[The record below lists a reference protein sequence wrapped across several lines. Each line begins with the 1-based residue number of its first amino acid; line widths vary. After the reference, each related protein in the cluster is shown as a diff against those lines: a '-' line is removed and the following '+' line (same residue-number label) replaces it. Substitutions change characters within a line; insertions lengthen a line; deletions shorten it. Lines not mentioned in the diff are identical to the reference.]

1 MDSARRLAITAGVG
15 TAVIVL
21 AGASDFV
28 LGSFWS
34 THAML
39 TALIASLIVLAVTV
53 VVLNEWLER
62 RDRRRWSVLAQYVL
76 FQLVQAARATW
87 TTLAELILQREI
99 EPGDAEQLR
108 VASAAALD
116 GPALSAATRVL
127 LADPRRR
134 SILQEALIALAAHSR
149 GVVVGWASVMVGS
162 GPYTD
167 VFDRHVE
174 LQGRLDWIAEILT
187 TNEPGDGRTLRDT
200 KLARS
205 SVATEH
211 AQQLGTDEWLH
222 DQLVATVQ
230 LATRLDYESRAL
242 GFRLVPLEWWN
253 ARTQARVAGLNDSA
267 PRSAANPPA

>member
-1 MDSARRLAITAGVG
+1 MESARRLAITAGVG

-21 AGASDFV
+21 AGASDLV

-34 THAML
+34 GHAML
-39 TALIASLIVLAVTV
+39 TSLIASLIVLAVTV

-87 TTLAELILQREI
+87 TTLAELILERDI
-99 EPGDAEQLR
+99 EPGDPVQLR
-108 VASAAALD
+108 AAAAALD
-116 GPALSAATRVL
+116 AGAVSVATRAL
-127 LADPRRR
+127 LADRRR
-134 SILQEALIALAAHSR
+134 RALLQEVLIALAAHSR
-149 GVVVGWASVMVGS
+149 GVIVGWASVMVGS

-174 LQGRLDWIAEILT
+174 LQGRLDWISEILT
-187 TNEPGDGRTLRDT
+187 TNEPGEERSRRDA

-211 AQQLGTDEWLH
+211 AALLGTDEWLH
-222 DQLVATVQ
+222 DQLVATIQ
-230 LATRLDYESRAL
+230 LATHLDYESRAL
-242 GFRLVPLEWWN
+242 GFRLVPMEWWN
-253 ARTQARVAGLNDSA
+253 AGTQARIAGLSDCA
-267 PRSAANPPA
+267 PRSAAAPPA

>member
-1 MDSARRLAITAGVG
+1 MDRARRLAIAGGVG
-15 TAVIVL
+15 TLLIIL

-34 THAML
+34 AHAML
-39 TALIASLIVLAVTV
+39 TSLTASLIVLAVTV

-76 FQLVQAARATW
+76 FQLVRAARATW
-87 TTLAELILQREI
+87 TTLTEMITEREI
-99 EPGDAEQLR
+99 EPGDPDELR
-108 VASAAALD
+108 TAAAAALD

-127 LADPRRR
+127 LEDPRRR
-134 SILQEALIALAAHSR
+134 AQLQEALVALAAHSR
-149 GVVVGWASVMVGS
+149 AVIVSWASVMVGS

-174 LQGRLDWIAEILT
+174 LQGRLDWISEILT
-187 TNEPGDGRTLRDT
+187 TNEPGERRTLLDT

-211 AQQLGTDEWLH
+211 AAVLGTDQWLH
-222 DQLVATVQ
+222 DQIVATVQ

-242 GFRLVPLEWWN
+242 GFKLVPYEEWVK
-253 ARTQARVAGLNDSA
+253 RIHTFVDEPPTLND
-267 PRSAANPPA
+267 

>member
-1 MDSARRLAITAGVG
+1 MESTRRLAIAAGVG
-15 TAVIVL
+15 IVVIVL
-21 AGASDFV
+21 AGASDFLV
-28 LGSFWS
+28 GSFW
-34 THAML
+34 TGHAML

-53 VVLNEWLER
+53 VVLNEWLDR

-76 FQLVQAARATW
+76 FALVQAARATW
-87 TTLAELILQREI
+87 TTLTELIMEREI

-108 VASAAALD
+108 AAAAVALE
-116 GPALSAATRVL
+116 GPALSAATRAL

-134 SILQEALIALAAHSR
+134 ALLQEALVALAEHSR
-149 GVVVGWASVMVGS
+149 GVIVSWASVMVGS

-174 LQGRLDWIAEILT
+174 LQGRLDWISEILT
-187 TNEPGDGRTLRDT
+187 TTEPGERRTPREA

-211 AQQLGTDEWLH
+211 AAVLGTDDWLH
-222 DQLVATVQ
+222 DQVVATVQ

-242 GFRLVPLEWWN
+242 GFQLIPLEWWN
-253 ARTQARVAGLNDSA
+253 ARTRERIADLSG
-267 PRSAANPPA
+267 

>member
-1 MDSARRLAITAGVG
+1 M
-15 TAVIVL
+15 VIVL

-34 THAML
+34 ARAML
-39 TALIASLIVLAVTV
+39 TSLIASLIVLAVTV

-87 TTLAELILQREI
+87 TTVGELLLEREI
-99 EPGDAEQLR
+99 EPGDADQLR
-108 VASAAALD
+108 AAAAAALD
-116 GPALSAATRVL
+116 GPAVSLATRAL

-134 SILQEALIALAAHSR
+134 ERLQEAVVALAAHSR
-149 GVVVGWASVMVGS
+149 GVIVSWASVMVGS

-174 LQGRLDWIAEILT
+174 LQGRLDWISEILT
-187 TNEPGDGRTLRDT
+187 TNEPGEGRTLRDT

-211 AQQLGTDEWLH
+211 AAVLGTDEWLH

-242 GFRLVPLEWWN
+242 GFELIPMEWWD
-253 ARTQARVAGLNDSA
+253 ARTQARIADVSG
-267 PRSAANPPA
+267 

>member
-1 MDSARRLAITAGVG
+1 MERARRLAIAGGVG
-15 TAVIVL
+15 TLLIVL

-34 THAML
+34 AHAML
-39 TALIASLIVLAVTV
+39 TSLIASLIVLAVTV

-87 TTLAELILQREI
+87 TTLTELIMEREI
-99 EPGDAEQLR
+99 EPGDPEELR
-108 VASAAALD
+108 AAAAAALD

-127 LADPRRR
+127 LGDPRRR
-134 SILQEALIALAAHSR
+134 AVLQEALVALAAHSR

-174 LQGRLDWIAEILT
+174 LQGRLDWISEILT
-187 TNEPGDGRTLRDT
+187 TNEPGEARTLGDA

-211 AQQLGTDEWLH
+211 AAVLGTDEWLH
-222 DQLVATVQ
+222 DQIVATVQ

-242 GFRLVPLEWWN
+242 GFTLVPLEWWN
-253 ARTQARVAGLNDSA
+253 ARTQARIADLSG
-267 PRSAANPPA
+267 

>member
-1 MDSARRLAITAGVG
+1 MDSARRLAIVGGVG
-15 TAVIVL
+15 TVVIVL

-34 THAML
+34 GHAML
-39 TALIASLIVLAVTV
+39 TSLIASLIVLAVTV

-87 TTLAELILQREI
+87 TTLGELILEREI
-99 EPGDAEQLR
+99 EPGDADQLR
-108 VASAAALD
+108 AAAAAALD
-116 GPALSAATRVL
+116 GPAVSVATRAL
-127 LADPRRR
+127 LADRRR
-134 SILQEALIALAAHSR
+134 RAVLQEALLALAAHSR
-149 GVVVGWASVMVGS
+149 GVIVGWASVMVGS

-174 LQGRLDWIAEILT
+174 LQGRLDWICEILT
-187 TNEPGDGRTLRDT
+187 TNEPGDARTRREA

-205 SVATEH
+205 SVAAEH
-211 AQQLGTDEWLH
+211 AATLGSDEWLH

-242 GFRLVPLEWWN
+242 GFKLVPLEWWN
-253 ARTQARVAGLNDSA
+253 ARTQALSG
-267 PRSAANPPA
+267 

>member
-1 MDSARRLAITAGVG
+1 MDSARRLAIAGGAG

-34 THAML
+34 AHAML
-39 TALIASLIVLAVTV
+39 TSLIASLIVLAVTV
-53 VVLNEWLER
+53 VVLNEWLAR

-87 TTLAELILQREI
+87 TTLGELILEREI
-99 EPGDAEQLR
+99 EPGDAERLR
-108 VASAAALD
+108 AAAAAVLD
-116 GPALSAATRVL
+116 GPAVSAATRAL
-127 LADPRRR
+127 LADPGRRAV
-134 SILQEALIALAAHSR
+134 LQEALVALAAHSR

-174 LQGRLDWIAEILT
+174 LQGRLDWISEILT
-187 TNEPGDGRTLRDT
+187 TNEPGEGRTLRDA

-211 AQQLGTDEWLH
+211 AATLGTDEWLH
-222 DQLVATVQ
+222 DQIVATVQ

-242 GFRLVPLEWWN
+242 GFELVPLEWWN
-253 ARTQARVAGLNDSA
+253 ARTQARLADLSG
-267 PRSAANPPA
+267 

>member
-1 MDSARRLAITAGVG
+1 MESARRLAIAAGVG
-15 TAVIVL
+15 AVVIVL

-39 TALIASLIVLAVTV
+39 SALIASLIVLGVTV

-62 RDRRRWSVLAQYVL
+62 RDRRRWRVLAQYVL
-76 FQLVQAARATW
+76 FQLVQSARATW
-87 TTLAELILQREI
+87 TTLVELIMEREI
-99 EPGDAEQLR
+99 EPGDAKELR
-108 VASAAALD
+108 VAAAIALEGPGLSSAT
-116 GPALSAATRVL
+116 SAL

-134 SILQEALIALAAHSR
+134 AVLQAAIVALAGHSR
-149 GVVVGWASVMVGS
+149 GVVLGWASVMVGS

-174 LQGRLDWIAEILT
+174 LQGRLDWISEMLAA
-187 TNEPGDGRTLRDT
+187 NEPNAALTLHDA

-211 AQQLGTDEWLH
+211 AVALGTDEWLH
-222 DQLVATVQ
+222 DQIVATVQ

-242 GFRLVPLEWWN
+242 GFQLVPMEWWD
-253 ARTQARVAGLNDSA
+253 ARTQARLADLSSPGG
-267 PRSAANPPA
+267 

>member
-1 MDSARRLAITAGVG
+1 MDRARRLAIAGSVG
-15 TAVIVL
+15 ALLIVL
-21 AGASDFV
+21 AGASDFL

-34 THAML
+34 AHAML
-39 TALIASLIVLAVTV
+39 TSLTASLIVLAVTV

-87 TTLAELILQREI
+87 TTLTEMIMEREI
-99 EPGDAEQLR
+99 EPGDAELLR
-108 VASAAALD
+108 AAAATALD
-116 GPALSAATRVL
+116 GPTISAATRL
-127 LADPRRR
+127 MLEDPRRR
-134 SILQEALIALAAHSR
+134 AQLQEAVFALSAHSR
-149 GVVVGWASVMVGS
+149 GVIVSWASVMVGS

-174 LQGRLDWIAEILT
+174 LQGRLDWISEILT
-187 TNEPGDGRTLRDT
+187 TNEPGEGRTLRDS

-211 AQQLGTDEWLH
+211 AAVLGTDQWLH

-242 GFRLVPLEWWN
+242 GFKLVPLEWWN
-253 ARTQARVAGLNDSA
+253 ARTQERIAEISG
-267 PRSAANPPA
+267 

>member
-1 MDSARRLAITAGVG
+1 MESVRRLAITAAFG
-15 TAVIVL
+15 TVVIVL

-34 THAML
+34 AHAML
-39 TALIASLIVLAVTV
+39 TSLIASLIVLAVTV

-87 TTLAELILQREI
+87 TTLLELITEREI
-99 EPGDAEQLR
+99 EPGDAEELR
-108 VASAAALD
+108 AAAAVALD
-116 GPALSAATRVL
+116 GPPLSSATRAL
-127 LADPRRR
+127 LADSRRR
-134 SILQEALIALAAHSR
+134 GRLQEALVALAAHSR
-149 GVVVGWASVMVGS
+149 SVIVGWASVMVGS

-174 LQGRLDWIAEILT
+174 LQGRLDWISEILT
-187 TNEPGDGRTLRDT
+187 TNEPGELRTLRDA

-211 AQQLGTDEWLH
+211 AGLLGSDEWLH
-222 DQLVATVQ
+222 DQIVATVQ

-242 GFRLVPLEWWN
+242 GFQLVPMEWWD
-253 ARTQARVAGLNDSA
+253 ARTQARLADLSG
-267 PRSAANPPA
+267 